1 MLSAIP
7 VTAAGLVRID
17 ADVVVSPDPNEL
29 VDVTVN
35 VYSVPPLRPVNV

>member
-1 MLSAIP
+1 MLGVMP
-7 VTAAGLVRID
+7 VTAAGLVRTVP
-17 ADVVVSPDPNEL
+17 DVVVSPDPNEL